1 MSSQKKTFAS
11 LVRDRRMA
19 LGMTYK
25 DLSEES
31 GIDISTIVDIESGKT
46 DATKQEESLLRLAL
60 DCKLQSQ

>member
-11 LVRDRRMA
+11 LVRDRRRA